1 MPIQFT
7 NLSKKLN
14 GPKEKAI
21 ADGQDVYDGLT
32 GVQREFDFVG
42 SLTEPNPFVAKTK
55 DNPDYENFY
64 RNSDTFMSMA
74 ATAQA
79 KIDRLSKSYY
89 SDFKFPVHRD
99 RVDYWLNAYHDGAR
113 KGLINEFEEVG
124 PWSIGQLATQP
135 GNSGSSKI
143 NPNEANQFPS
153 QGVSV

>member
-74 ATAQA
+74 AN
-79 KIDRLSKSYY
+79 L
-89 SDFKFPVHRD
+89 H
-99 RVDYWLNAYHDGAR
+99 
-113 KGLINEFEEVG
+113 
-124 PWSIGQLATQP
+124 
-135 GNSGSSKI
+135 
-143 NPNEANQFPS
+143 
-153 QGVSV
+153 